1 MNIDLHQLTPDHS
14 TVSLKKQT
22 TCQKNTN
29 KSDQIWEIWE
39 EIELRK
45 ALIRQKADGM
55 PPSQHPSYAEN
66 AIYHFLTQLGPL
78 QGIFLIINKQ
88 YKTAAKLTKT
98 VGFDY
103 SFNCLAK

>member
-1 MNIDLHQLTPDHS
+1 
-14 TVSLKKQT
+14 
-22 TCQKNTN
+22 
-29 KSDQIWEIWE
+29 
-39 EIELRK
+39 
-45 ALIRQKADGM
+45 M
-55 PPSQHPSYAEN
+55 PPRQHPSYADN
-66 AIYHFLTQLGPL
+66 AIYHFPTQLGPL